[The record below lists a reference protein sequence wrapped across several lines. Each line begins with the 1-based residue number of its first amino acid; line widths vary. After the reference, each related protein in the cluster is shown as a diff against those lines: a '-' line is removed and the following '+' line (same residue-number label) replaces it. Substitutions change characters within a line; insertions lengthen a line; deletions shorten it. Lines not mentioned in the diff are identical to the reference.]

1 MSLATV
7 RPPTSGI
14 WRIGRGP
21 DPLQLRDPLGPEDL
35 DRPRIGNRFDS
46 PLGLYR
52 VIYFGRTLEVCF
64 GETLARFRPDLNLL
78 ALLGEEWKERGFM
91 QPGAV
96 PREWRDPG
104 TASGGEGSVSSRA
117 PFC

>member
-35 DRPRIGNRFDS
+35 NRPRIGNRFDS

-52 VIYFGRTLEVCF
+52 VIYFIS
-64 GETLARFRPDLNLL
+64 GEP
-78 ALLGEEWKERGFM
+78 
-91 QPGAV
+91 
-96 PREWRDPG
+96 
-104 TASGGEGSVSSRA
+104 
-117 PFC
+117 